1 MKNLKTLSHSIKSLL
16 ASEHFRVKH
25 THILELVA
33 AAHGFNSHAAYLAS
47 NNVVQVASPQKPSS
61 SEKLIFERALELGYE
76 TLLALKTAQLIS
88 SQQYILEEPITE
100 YVKEYLGCS
109 DSWEA
114 ERFENFD
121 NFSEDDEEVFNL
133 EVVEFM
139 KYFIDQG
146 NHEHMYLAL
155 LLSVN
160 EISHY
165 HESYD
170 MRAAEHW
177 LAKNQSGA
185 QLSPLQQ
192 EIVEAYKVTELFNG
206 LLSVVELKLE
216 QMDIDSLS
224 RPKQVLELQYL
235 FAQAQ
240 PRNSTSSFDVCYF
253 NPFEVVE
260 ALEYLLERNP
270 SKALWNL
277 RVDWYRAF
285 LFSNPCK
292 ESIAYLIYET
302 EFYTDENMISVDPIS
317 SEEVWFWYYFGLH
330 SGFDITES
338 NHIGINSHTGEEWDG
353 YGPVEVGGYDGI
365 ELPQIDSV
373 AKTKVESLIN
383 SLRF

>member
-1 MKNLKTLSHSIKSLL
+1 MKNLKTLSHSIKTLL
-16 ASEHFRVKH
+16 ASENFRVKH

-47 NNVVQVASPQKPSS
+47 NNIVQVTSPQKPSS
-61 SEKLIFERALELGYE
+61 SEKLIFDRARELGYE
-76 TLLALKTAQLIS
+76 AQLALKTAQLIS
-88 SQQYILEEPITE
+88 SRQYILEEPITE
-100 YVKEYLGCS
+100 YVKEYLGCC
-109 DSWEA
+109 DTGEA
-114 ERFENFD
+114 ERFEDFD

-133 EVVEFM
+133 EVVELL
-139 KYFIDQG
+139 KHFINQG
-146 NHEHMYLAL
+146 NHEHIYLAL

-170 MRAAEHW
+170 MRAAVHW
-177 LAKNQSGA
+177 LAKNQRGA

-206 LLSVVELKLE
+206 LLDVVELKLE

-224 RPKQVLELQYL
+224 RPKQVLELQHL

-240 PRNSTSSFDVCYF
+240 PRNSANSYDVCYF
-253 NPFEVVE
+253 NPLEVVE

-277 RVDWYRAF
+277 RVDWYRAY

-292 ESIAYLIYET
+292 ESIAYLIDDT
-302 EFYTDENMISVDPIS
+302 EFYIDEGMISVDPIS
-317 SEEVWFWYYFGLH
+317 FEEVWFWYYFGL
-330 SGFDITES
+330 SRGFDITES
-338 NHIGINSHTGEEWDG
+338 NHIGINPDIGEEWDG
-353 YGPVEVGGYDGI
+353 YGPVVVGGYGGI
-365 ELPQIDSV
+365 ELPHIDLAS
-373 AKTKVESLIN
+373 KTKVESLVN
-383 SLRF
+383 ALRF